1 MENATLNSIK
11 KRRSVTNFLSRQ
23 ISKKDI
29 YTILEAGRWAPSRF
43 NTQPWKFIVV
53 SDETVKAYT
62 SEIIPTV
69 FKNAIKTA
77 PIFIAVCV
85 NPEISPNHYIEEG
98 AIATQNMALAAY
110 SIGLGSSWI
119 GTFSLSNEKKST
131 ERKIKE
137 LLRIPKKWRLI
148 SILPIGYPKFI
159 GEKPRKELTEI
170 VNWDYFQSIEKKL
183 ATEKIEQ
190 KSKNKK
196 ILTPS
201 STPPI

>member
-11 KRRSVTNFLSRQ
+11 KRRSITNFLVKQ
-23 ISKKDI
+23 VSKADI
-29 YTILEAGRWAPSRF
+29 QTILEAGRWAPSRF
-43 NTQPWKFIVV
+43 NAQPWKFIIIR
-53 SDETVKAYT
+53 DESVKSFA

-69 FKNAIKTA
+69 FKAAIKTA

-110 SIGLGSSWI
+110 SINLGSSWI
-119 GTFSLSNEKKST
+119 GIFSLSNEKNST
-131 ERKIKE
+131 ERKLKE
-137 LLRIPKKWRLI
+137 LLKIPKEWRLI

-159 GEKPRKELTEI
+159 GKKSRKELDEI
-170 VNWDYFQSIEKKL
+170 VNWDNFQSIEKEIQI
-183 ATEKIEQ
+183 EKGMYN
-190 KSKNKK
+190 SKIKK
-196 ILTPS
+196 IQTPS